1 MTPHLRP
8 SRASLAARAIAVLA
22 AAAFLAAGVA
32 SASGLRLPSGDD
44 EQGRVVRVT
53 EEPARTAE
61 IRRLIETRDARE
73 GEARAPE
80 RAPAPRSGGEADRR
94 DEGEADRRDEG
105 ADAPEASET
114 EDAPEGSEGS
124 DAPEAQPETIPE
136 GDVGASG
143 DEGDG

>member
-53 EEPARTAE
+53 EEPARKAE
-61 IRRLIETRDARE
+61 IRRLIEARDTRER
-73 GEARAPE
+73 EARAPE
-80 RAPAPRSGGEADRR
+80 RAPAPRGGGET
-94 DEGEADRRDEG
+94 DRRDEG
-105 ADAPEASET
+105 AGAPEAPET

-136 GDVGASG
+136 GDGGASG